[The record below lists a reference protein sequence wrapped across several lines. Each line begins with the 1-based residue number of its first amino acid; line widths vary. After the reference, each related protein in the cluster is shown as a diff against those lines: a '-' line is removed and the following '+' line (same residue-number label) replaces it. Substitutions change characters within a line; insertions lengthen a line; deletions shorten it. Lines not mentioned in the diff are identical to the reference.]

1 MPAALYLGWSS
12 GSPVPTTFQTQQG
25 QAAIGFTGFDIGTS
39 FFPGMM
45 ILLRG
50 WSDQSSLYYLWL
62 PYIVLSIRFVLPSV
76 WWSWGIV
83 AWGIAH
89 FAGYTWF
96 DLFPYP
102 WSYAPLVPGVVIL
115 AGLVFQGLSESAED
129 WDTLR
134 YFLED
139 TFRPFLVLAQAFS
152 LRAIVAGFT
161 AERPPEAAQAKVLQ
175 TGSAD
180 DVYRAVGEWINAHTP
195 ENATVAAHDVGII
208 GYYADRAMID
218 LLGILQPEVAQ
229 AVGRRDLFYAI
240 PHFLPDTIVLG
251 ENLIIY
257 DIWLHGDPWFAAHYK
272 PVKRFSD
279 ERFERFGNSPMV
291 VFQRVYDPMPLI
303 EQTANIDFSRV
314 AL

>member
-1 MPAALYLGWSS
+1 MIACCIDASGALSGVVFWLTRTDDVPDAAR
-12 GSPVPTTFQTQQG
+12 
-25 QAAIGFTGFDIGTS
+25 TGRNRFYRFFDIGTS
-39 FFPGMM
+39 FFQGMM

-161 AERPPEAAQAKVLQ
+161 AERPPRS
-175 TGSAD
+175 SASEGLAN
-180 DVYRAVGEWINAHTP
+180 R
-195 ENATVAAHDVGII
+195 
-208 GYYADRAMID
+208 
-218 LLGILQPEVAQ
+218 
-229 AVGRRDLFYAI
+229 
-240 PHFLPDTIVLG
+240 
-251 ENLIIY
+251 
-257 DIWLHGDPWFAAHYK
+257 
-272 PVKRFSD
+272 
-279 ERFERFGNSPMV
+279 
-291 VFQRVYDPMPLI
+291 QR
-303 EQTANIDFSRV
+303 
-314 AL
+314 

>member
-1 MPAALYLGWSS
+1 MPDS
-12 GSPVPTTFQTQQG
+12 
-25 QAAIGFTGFDIGTS
+25 
-39 FFPGMM
+39 
-45 ILLRG
+45 
-50 WSDQSSLYYLWL
+50 
-62 PYIVLSIRFVLPSV
+62 LPS
-76 WWSWGIV
+76 
-83 AWGIAH
+83 A
-89 FAGYTWF
+89 
-96 DLFPYP
+96 
-102 WSYAPLVPGVVIL
+102 
-115 AGLVFQGLSESAED
+115 
-129 WDTLR
+129 
-134 YFLED
+134 
-139 TFRPFLVLAQAFS
+139 
-152 LRAIVAGFT
+152 
-161 AERPPEAAQAKVLQ
+161 PPEAAQAKVLQ

-303 EQTANIDFSRV
+303 EQTANIDFFKSGALTLVSFAIDREQLRPGDWMRVQLNLHVSRLNDSYATWMIDDPV
-314 AL
+314 LNITPYLTTSGGEVVTERSASNVLTTFQTEYWAEDEVSPIYTPFRAPDSLAPGASFLWVRIEEEGRTVVTRKLTAVTVESGPER